1 MLDLKLWRFIVMSIL
16 LLSKPVC
23 QASYVAGK
31 YTGALE
37 LPDIELTEL

>member
-1 MLDLKLWRFIVMSIL
+1 MSIL

-23 QASYVAGK
+23 QASDASGK

-37 LPDIELTEL
+37 SPDIELTEL